1 MPRKEKIAR
10 GLPLRHSKSL
20 SFSATPSPPQ
30 EDESSDSDSSPGTNI
45 PDKVAGFK
53 IESLLGEGA
62 YGRVY
67 KAISPNNQRVV
78 ALKLIH
84 VSREEESDVFY
95 LQREIAIHQMLRHLN
110 IVRSYQ
116 AFIIDENSVAMELE
130 FISGKELF
138 DTIIENGFLSEY
150 SCRNLFRQIVSAV
163 GYLQTFFIIHRD
175 LKPENIMVTFDGVV
189 KLMDFGFANLLD
201 TNNRLRSWCGTL
213 NYTSPEILNQ
223 ESYSGPEV
231 DVWSLGVILHTMLT
245 GNMLFGSNDSE
256 RVRATQKNLETE
268 ELQLPSYLSV
278 AVKDLLRQMIRL
290 DPEERISIWRIA
302 QHPWLRSTEHPDAVD
317 FQLPHQT
324 YPITHIDHQLLNVVK
339 RLTENSDEEDV
350 IFKIRSVD
358 NSREGIA
365 YRLLRRQKK
374 FDLKNQPP
382 ITKHG
387 KEMRTYWT
395 NRIVYIF
402 KRINLRK

>member
-1 MPRKEKIAR
+1 MPFTKLGRNKKT
-10 GLPLRHSKSL
+10 KSQ
-20 SFSATPSPPQ
+20 SPPRTKNLPATKK
-30 EDESSDSDSSPGTNI
+30 STSDSDSSPDTNI
-45 PDKVAGFK
+45 PKLVAGFK

-67 KAISPNNQRVV
+67 KAINPKSERVI

-84 VSREEESDVFY
+84 CEEESDVFY
-95 LQREIAIHQMLRHLN
+95 LQREIAIHQMLRHIN
-110 IVRSYQ
+110 IVRSFQ
-116 AFIIDENSVAMELE
+116 AFIIDDATVAMELE
-130 FISGKELF
+130 FVAGKELF
-138 DTIIENGFLSEY
+138 DAILENSFLSEHTA
-150 SCRNLFRQIVSAV
+150 RNIFRQIVSAV

-175 LKPENIMVTFDGVV
+175 LKPENIMITYDGCV

-223 ESYSGPEV
+223 ESYTGPEV

-245 GNMLFGSNDSE
+245 GRMLFGSNDSE
-256 RVRATQKNLETE
+256 RVKETQRNLETE
-268 ELQLPSYLSV
+268 ELELPSHMSL
-278 AVKDLLRQMIRL
+278 AAKDLLRQMIKL
-290 DPEERISIWRIA
+290 DPEERISIARIA
-302 QHPWLRSTEHPDAVD
+302 CHPWLISAEHPDPVD
-317 FQLPHQT
+317 FHLPHQT
-324 YPITHIDHQLLNVVK
+324 YPIAHIDHQLLNVVK
-339 RLTENSDEEDV
+339 RLTENPNDEDV
-350 IFKIRSVD
+350 IYRILSVG

-382 ITKHG
+382 LSKQG

-402 KRINLRK
+402 KRINLRQ